1 MATEGA
7 TPTTKRGTTTAK
19 GGRASGPPGRT
30 TPKGTERVTAASAE
44 GPGGSLAKRAARHP
58 ADQSPAAAAPFEVGQ
73 FENGG
78 VTMYYEVHGSGP
90 RVFVF
95 MHGILLDANLNR
107 RLATDLAAAGNRVIL
122 LDLPGHGL
130 SQKPRRASFHRMD
143 TYARHVE
150 ALLDHLGVEKAVVG
164 GVSLGGNVALLV
176 ASQSPERVQGLVV
189 EMPVLEW
196 AVPAAAITFVPMLLA
211 VHLARRAV
219 RVASHVVRRIPR
231 SGFGPLDSVMNT
243 LSNDPVEI
251 AAVLHGILTGPIA
264 PTVEERDNM
273 NIPALVIGHR
283 SDRIH
288 PFHDAEQLAQRLPD
302 ARLVQANSVLELRL
316 RPERLTTEI
325 AQFLD
330 AVWDGE
336 ATSTSTNTSSRT
348 RARRRAS

>member
-1 MATEGA
+1 MATEA
-7 TPTTKRGTTTAK
+7 TQPTTSGTKTSK
-19 GGRASGPPGRT
+19 GDLTSKGPKSRAGGASE
-30 TPKGTERVTAASAE
+30 KVTAASAR
-44 GPGGSLAKRAARHP
+44 GRQGSLAQQAAQRP
-58 ADQSPAAAAPFEVGQ
+58 ADTTLASAAPFEVGQ

-78 VTMYYEVHGSGP
+78 VNMYYEVHGSGP

-130 SQKPRRASFHRMD
+130 SDKPRRASYHRMD

-150 ALLDHLGVEKAVVG
+150 ALLDHLEIDKAVVG

-176 ASQSPERVQGLVV
+176 ASQSPERVQGLVI

-196 AVPAAAITFVPMLLA
+196 AVPAAAITFVPMLIA

-219 RVASHVVRRIPR
+219 RVAGNIMRRIPR

-273 NIPALVIGHR
+273 HVPALVIGHR

-288 PFHDAEQLAQRLPD
+288 PFNDAEQLAARLPD
-302 ARLVQANSVLELRL
+302 ARLLQAKSVMELRL
-316 RPERLTTEI
+316 RPERLTGEI
-325 AQFLD
+325 SQFLD
-330 AVWDGE
+330 AVWDTA
-336 ATSTSTNTSSRT
+336 ATGTRSRS
-348 RARRRAS
+348 RRRAS

>member
-1 MATEGA
+1 MATDGA
-7 TPTTKRGTTTAK
+7 TPATSREATA
-19 GGRASGPPGRT
+19 GSEGLTSGAGRASPRA
-30 TPKGTERVTAASAE
+30 TERVTAAS
-44 GPGGSLAKRAARHP
+44 GQRPDGSLAERAAHRG
-58 ADQSPAAAAPFEVGQ
+58 ADKPLAATAPFEVGQ

-78 VTMYYEVHGSGP
+78 VTMYYEVHGTGP

-107 RLATDLAAAGNRVIL
+107 RLATDLAATGNRVIL

-130 SQKPRRASFHRMD
+130 SEKPRRASYHRMD

-150 ALLDHLGVEKAVVG
+150 ALLDHLGVDKAVVG

-176 ASQSPERVQGLVV
+176 ASQSPERVQGLVI

-219 RVASHVVRRIPR
+219 RAAGHVVRRIPR

-264 PTVEERDNM
+264 PTVEERDEM
-273 NIPALVIGHR
+273 NIPALVVGHQ

-288 PFHDAEQLAQRLPD
+288 PFHDAEQLARRLPD
-302 ARLVQANSVLELRL
+302 ARLVQAKSMFELRL
-316 RPERLTTEI
+316 RPERLTGEI

-330 AVWDGE
+330 AVWDREG
-336 ATSTSTNTSSRT
+336 TSTRSGRE
-348 RARRRAS
+348 AG

>member
-1 MATEGA
+1 MATDGA
-7 TPTTKRGTTTAK
+7 TPATRGESTA
-19 GGRASGPPGRT
+19 GSEGLTSGAGRS
-30 TPKGTERVTAASAE
+30 TERVTAASAKR
-44 GPGGSLAKRAARHP
+44 PDGSLAERAAHRG
-58 ADQSPAAAAPFEVGQ
+58 ADKPLAATAPFEVGQ

-78 VTMYYEVHGSGP
+78 VTMYYEVHGTGP

-130 SQKPRRASFHRMD
+130 SEKPRRASYHRMD

-176 ASQSPERVQGLVV
+176 ASQSPERVQGLVI

-219 RVASHVVRRIPR
+219 RAAGHVVRRIPR

-264 PTVEERDNM
+264 PTVEERDEM
-273 NIPALVIGHR
+273 NIPALVVGHQ

-288 PFHDAEQLAQRLPD
+288 PFHDAEQLARRLPD
-302 ARLVQANSVLELRL
+302 ARLVQAKSVFELRL
-316 RPERLTTEI
+316 RPGRLTGEI

-330 AVWDGE
+330 AVWEREG
-336 ATSTSTNTSSRT
+336 TSTRSGRE
-348 RARRRAS
+348 AG

>member
-1 MATEGA
+1 
-7 TPTTKRGTTTAK
+7 
-19 GGRASGPPGRT
+19 
-30 TPKGTERVTAASAE
+30 
-44 GPGGSLAKRAARHP
+44 
-58 ADQSPAAAAPFEVGQ
+58 
-73 FENGG
+73 
-78 VTMYYEVHGSGP
+78 
-90 RVFVF
+90 
-95 MHGILLDANLNR
+95 
-107 RLATDLAAAGNRVIL
+107 
-122 LDLPGHGL
+122 
-130 SQKPRRASFHRMD
+130 
-143 TYARHVE
+143 
-150 ALLDHLGVEKAVVG
+150 
-164 GVSLGGNVALLV
+164 
-176 ASQSPERVQGLVV
+176 
-189 EMPVLEW
+189 
-196 AVPAAAITFVPMLLA
+196 
-211 VHLARRAV
+211 
-219 RVASHVVRRIPR
+219 
-231 SGFGPLDSVMNT
+231 MNT

>member
-7 TPTTKRGTTTAK
+7 TQPTRRGTRTSN
-19 GGRASGPPGRT
+19 GSLASRPG
-30 TPKGTERVTAASAE
+30 KGTRRAASEKVTAASAQGRE
-44 GPGGSLAKRAARHP
+44 GSLAKQAAQRP
-58 ADQSPAAAAPFEVGQ
+58 ADTALTTAAPFEVGQ

-107 RLATDLAAAGNRVIL
+107 RLAIDLAAAGNRVIL

-130 SQKPRRASFHRMD
+130 SDKPRRASYHRMD

-150 ALLDHLGVEKAVVG
+150 ALLDHLEVDKAVVG

-176 ASQSPERVQGLVV
+176 ASQAPERVRGLVV

-196 AVPAAAITFVPMLLA
+196 AVPAAAITFVPMLIA

-219 RVASHVVRRIPR
+219 RVAGNIMARIPR
-231 SGFGPLDSVMNT
+231 SGIGPLDSVMNT

-251 AAVLHGILTGPIA
+251 AAVLHGVLTGPIA

-273 NIPALVIGHR
+273 HVPALVIGHR

-288 PFHDAEQLAQRLPD
+288 PFNDAEQLADRLPD
-302 ARLVQANSVLELRL
+302 ARLLQAKSVLELRL
-316 RPERLTTEI
+316 RPERLTGEI

-330 AVWDGE
+330 AVWDPAAAGGR
-336 ATSTSTNTSSRT
+336 SRS
-348 RARRRAS
+348 RRRAS